1 MTRRPA
7 TLTRYLNNSGWWRKR
22 PRRERLES
30 ACRAMATFEH
40 PRRLLLIPRFA
51 LPPETQPK
59 AQGRIW

>member
-1 MTRRPA
+1 MRRPG
-7 TLTRYLNNSGWWRKR
+7 TLTRYLTTSGWWRQR

-59 AQGRIW
+59 AQGRLW